1 MSALTIGGLGAAGG
15 VSGVSG
21 DDLTTRRTTANGT
34 LPPAGDGAGG
44 AAGGDLPVLAA
55 PAAPAGALA
64 LETLMA
70 AIGNAERR
78 QACQAGV
85 DQIKGKAAEQ
95 AKVNQDRLEQIAKQ
109 LDEMRSKSVLNGF
122 LKAFKIIGII
132 VGAIAAIATTAV
144 GVATGNPLLIAAGV
158 MAAAMTVD
166 AIMSE
171 ASGGKVSFMAGMTEL
186 GKACG
191 MDDETAK
198 WFGFAMQMVVTAA
211 SVALSL
217 GAGFANAGAS
227 AANMS
232 SKAAET
238 ALNVASRAQQIAQF
252 TSAGVAVGT
261 GAGTIAGAVI
271 DYRIASSQADAKELD
286 AILERIR
293 QAIDMEHDFLE
304 SEMQRAEDLM
314 GKVGDI
320 VKENAEAQTVIL
332 GGTPA
337 LA

>member
-1 MSALTIGGLGAAGG
+1 MSALTIGGLGATGG
-15 VSGVSG
+15 VTGVAD
-21 DDLTTRRTTANGT
+21 DDLSLRRATVGGT
-34 LPPAGDGAGG
+34 LPPAGGDAGEGAV
-44 AAGGDLPVLAA
+44 GDLPVLAA
-55 PAAPAGALA
+55 PATPASALA

-85 DQIKGKAAEQ
+85 DQIKSKAAEQ

-109 LDEMRSKSVLNGF
+109 LEEMRSKSVLNGF

-132 VGAIAAIATTAV
+132 VGAIAAVATTAV

-171 ASGGKVSFMAGMTEL
+171 ASGGKISFMAGMTEL

-227 AANMS
+227 AATMS

-293 QAIDMEHDFLE
+293 QAMDMEHDFLE

-332 GGTPA
+332 GGAPA

>member
-1 MSALTIGGLGAAGG
+1 MSALTIGGVGAAGG
-15 VSGVSG
+15 VGRVAE
-21 DDLTTRRTTANGT
+21 DDMTLRRATTEGT
-34 LPPAGDGAGG
+34 LPPVGGETGAGAVG
-44 AAGGDLPVLAA
+44 ELPVLAPP
-55 PAAPAGALA
+55 PASAAALA

-78 QACQAGV
+78 QACQNGV

-95 AKVNQDRLEQIAKQ
+95 AKVNEEKLEQISKQ
-109 LDEMRSKSVLNGF
+109 LEEMRSKSVLNGF

-166 AIMSE
+166 AILSE
-171 ASGGKVSFMAGMTEL
+171 ASGGKISFMAGMTEL

-198 WFGFAMQMVVTAA
+198 WFGFAMQMVVTAV
-211 SVALSL
+211 SVGLSL

-227 AANMS
+227 AATMS

-261 GAGTIAGAVI
+261 GAGTVAGAVI
-271 DYRIASSQADAKELD
+271 DYKIASSQADSKELE
-286 AILERIR
+286 AILERLR
-293 QAIDMEHDFLE
+293 QAIDLDHEFLE
-304 SEMQRAEDLM
+304 SEMKRAEELM
-314 GKVGDI
+314 NKVGEI
-320 VKENAEAQTVIL
+320 VQENAEAQTAIL
-332 GGTPA
+332 SGAPA
-337 LA
+337 IA